1 MLTKKKMSV
10 LSPAVLQS
18 FRAPIGISPS
28 HISIVGSWEHSIPL
42 SFHYMRLDPEY
53 TCHLRLDNWKQTVD
67 KKIVPF
73 CMDWFIIDNKPI
85 VEIKVIG
92 KEIRKYKEIIEE
104 SSEKIH
110 SLLNKKYHQLAIKQL
125 YECHINTYNPVL

>member
-1 MLTKKKMSV
+1 MSV

-28 HISIVGSWEHSIPL
+28 NISIIGSWEHSVPL

-53 TCHLRLDNWKQTVD
+53 TCHLRLSNWKQLVD
-67 KKIVPF
+67 KKVVSF
-73 CMDWFIIDNKPI
+73 CMDCFVIDNKPTI
-85 VEIKVIG
+85 EIKVIG
-92 KEIRKYKEIIEE
+92 KEIQKYKEIIEE

-110 SLLNKKYHQLAIKQL
+110 TILNEKHHQVAIRQL
-125 YECHINTYNPVL
+125 YEWYINTCNRVH